1 MVIYLLWTALVFFVI
16 ASLLPHKYK
25 PQRLPIGAI
34 GWIVFAIHLGLEP
47 IHYIEESD
55 FLMALLMVLAAFLC
69 IIVAHLMVITY
80 VQVKK
85 GNTTKDMVNR
95 ENDLF
100 SLTKITALGCLFYFP
115 FAQIQS
121 MNHLIIST
129 VASNTLWLS
138 NLVGFP
144 VERIDNQIT
153 LGGYTVEIILA
164 CTAIESIALFMGII
178 LGTKAEL
185 KRTFMALMASVPVI
199 YFLNLIRNT
208 FVVGAF
214 GYQWFGTGP
223 MVINIPDLMIL
234 NIDAQ
239 IYCLYESKSFFLSH
253 HIIAKVGSGIALFF
267 IAYAVLRLL
276 PEVLD
281 LIDRLWF
288 EIKEDIKRIL
298 RGD

>member
-1 MVIYLLWTALVFFVI
+1 
-16 ASLLPHKYK
+16 
-25 PQRLPIGAI
+25 
-34 GWIVFAIHLGLEP
+34 
-47 IHYIEESD
+47 
-55 FLMALLMVLAAFLC
+55 
-69 IIVAHLMVITY
+69 
-80 VQVKK
+80 
-85 GNTTKDMVNR
+85 
-95 ENDLF
+95 LF

-115 FAQIQS
+115 FAQIPS
-121 MNHLIIST
+121 LNHLIIST
-129 VASNTLWLS
+129 VASNTVWLS

-144 VERIDNQIT
+144 VERIDWNLMT
-153 LGGYTVEIILA
+153 LGGYRVEIILA

-178 LGTKAEL
+178 LGTRAEL

-199 YFLNLIRNT
+199 YILNLIRNT

-223 MVINIPDLMIL
+223 MVINIFGLEKYLHDS
-234 NIDAQ
+234 A
-239 IYCLYESKSFFLSH
+239 SFFLSH

-288 EIKEDIKRIL
+288 EIKEDINRIL

>member
-1 MVIYLLWTALVFFVI
+1 MVIYLLWTALVFFVV
-16 ASLLPHKYK
+16 ASLLPQKYRS
-25 PQRLPIGAI
+25 QRLPIGAI

-55 FLMALLMVLAAFLC
+55 FLMALLMVFAALLC
-69 IIVAHLMVITY
+69 VIVAHLMVITY
-80 VQVKK
+80 LQVTK
-85 GNTTKDMVNR
+85 GNTTKDLVIR
-95 ENDLF
+95 ENDLL
-100 SLTKITALGCLFYFP
+100 SLTKITALGCLFYFT

-121 MNHLIIST
+121 LNHLIIST
-129 VASNTLWLS
+129 VTSHTVWLS

-144 VERIDNQIT
+144 VERIDWNLMT
-153 LGGYTVEIILA
+153 LEGYRVEIILA

-178 LGTKAEL
+178 LGIRAER
-185 KRTFMALMASVPVI
+185 KRKFMAFMVSVPVI
-199 YFLNLIRNT
+199 YILNLIRNT

-223 MVINIPDLMIL
+223 MIINIFG
-234 NIDAQ
+234 Q
-239 IYCLYESKSFFLSH
+239 EIYLHDSASFYISH
-253 HIIAKVGSGIALFF
+253 HIIAKIGSGIALFF

-288 EIKEDIKRIL
+288 EIKEDINRIL